1 MVEKIYQHIEK
12 LLAYHDY
19 VVVPGL
25 GGFVVQQQFASI
37 YDNFIFPPSAGVAF
51 NPLMNH
57 SDGLLAIEVARAE
70 GVTYRMATEIIEEEL
85 SKFKKLLENNESC
98 RFGSLGILSLV
109 DGAVVFTP
117 EKLAEFL
124 PDNLSLSQ
132 IKLSDLSKSN
142 SKTAKTVS
150 FVLPGAQTFKYAASV
165 ALLLGML
172 FFSQQVNDVKN
183 SSEASVISIK
193 AFDSVAVAEESPKVV
208 VNCPELVETTLPD
221 GLVQNNDS
229 DLYHVVVASLPTRQ
243 SADEYCQMLKE
254 QDFECAHVLEP
265 VKSYRVSVKSFADR
279 SEAIAYMENLR
290 KTDSRFETA
299 WVLCK

>member
-1 MVEKIYQHIEK
+1 
-12 LLAYHDY
+12 
-19 VVVPGL
+19 
-25 GGFVVQQQFASI
+25 
-37 YDNFIFPPSAGVAF
+37 
-51 NPLMNH
+51 
-57 SDGLLAIEVARAE
+57 
-70 GVTYRMATEIIEEEL
+70 
-85 SKFKKLLENNESC
+85 
-98 RFGSLGILSLV
+98 
-109 DGAVVFTP
+109 
-117 EKLAEFL
+117 
-124 PDNLSLSQ
+124 
-132 IKLSDLSKSN
+132 
-142 SKTAKTVS
+142 
-150 FVLPGAQTFKYAASV
+150 
-165 ALLLGML
+165 ML
-172 FFSQQVNDVKN
+172 FFSQQVNDVQN

-193 AFDSVAVAEESPKVV
+193 AFDSVAVVEESPKVV
-208 VNCPELVETTLPD
+208 VSCPELVETTLPD